1 MVPAAGCNPPV
12 MSFGKTPKGKEAA
25 DHRPPWFTFKTF
37 AVLVLADTE
46 KSMDVATRRTGAVE
60 ARESITISRV
70 YGHSRG
76 GKNLLKNNHHDY
88 RLYLPRRPM
97 D

>member
-1 MVPAAGCNPPV
+1 

-60 ARESITISRV
+60 ARESTKIGVLDGLTHAAAKTFSKMKQPDVRE
-70 YGHSRG
+70 
-76 GKNLLKNNHHDY
+76 
-88 RLYLPRRPM
+88 
-97 D
+97 